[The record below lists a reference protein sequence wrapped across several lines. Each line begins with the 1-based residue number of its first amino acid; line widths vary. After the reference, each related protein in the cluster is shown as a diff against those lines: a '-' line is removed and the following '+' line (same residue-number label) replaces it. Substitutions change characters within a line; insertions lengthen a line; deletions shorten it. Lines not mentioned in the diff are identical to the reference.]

1 MGINIDF
8 DKIMFEFCWVR
19 VVKKRHNKYEVYDN
33 CDSMTSTMCWH
44 KIIAKE
50 IQAKIQLQ
58 YKA

>member
-8 DKIMFEFCWVR
+8 DKIVR
-19 VVKKRHNKYEVYDN
+19 VRVAKKRHDKYEVYDN
-33 CDSMTSTMCWH
+33 CNSMTSTMCWH

-58 YKA
+58 YNA